1 MDEQVPLVAIRPRQ
15 PQGGGGGG
23 GSASLSRELRRRRE
37 SARVSAAA
45 TTVREANS
53 TQLHCEGV
61 VKKHTTVVA
70 RN

>member
-45 TTVREANS
+45 TTVREA
-53 TQLHCEGV
+53 QLHCEGV